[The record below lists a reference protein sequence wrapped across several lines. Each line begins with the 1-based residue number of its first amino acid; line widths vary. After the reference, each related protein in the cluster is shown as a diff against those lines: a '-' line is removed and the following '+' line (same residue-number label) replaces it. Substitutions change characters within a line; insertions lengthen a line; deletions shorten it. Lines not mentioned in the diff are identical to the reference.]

1 VPQNSKIYYLA
12 PVNYFTTLRK
22 LLFILLWSAF
32 SAAVYGSS
40 ALIYPNPQESPSNL
54 NLDSLAKV
62 FNNTGIKYVREG
74 DFLLASEYFLK
85 SLRIRE
91 STPDFPKERLARGY
105 FNYANIKLDLV
116 FVDSAFI
123 YYNKAEEIL
132 LKLES
137 PNPDLLGMVLFEKGN
152 CFTYKQDYSNAIVY
166 IKRGISVLLQDSIIG
181 DAESIVLAYEKLS
194 RAYKQQGSIDEALDA
209 ALKAHYYA
217 LNYYNS
223 RISNTLSS
231 LGLLYK
237 IKKDYK
243 EALNYYLKSEERIN
257 DEVRFS
263 RGHIISVYSNLG
275 TTYWELGE
283 NDLAEFYFKKGF
295 SLSPSTQVFLPME
308 GSLYI
313 NYGYFLRSRGEYL
326 RAKEVFQKALVLN
339 IKDGKSSDIEML
351 SFNDFYSL
359 THAAQCFEGLADVNL
374 SLFYEKGE
382 KKYIQ
387 ESLNFYSKALEIIDN
402 ITSEIQTEIDKI
414 AVGENYHIIYLKAI
428 QTSLLLDTLRTEG
441 LDYAVNIS
449 SKAKASALNLA
460 LAKERGL
467 EFSGVPGQLINREQ
481 ELRQVIGSLNE
492 VYYEEKQ
499 KGKPSIIKLEYLE
512 SRLFEVQKEYRE
524 FISSLESDYPGY
536 YALKYDNTSVTIQK
550 IQKRLSPTQVLIDYV
565 LTHNALISFAISK
578 NSFEWKSQS
587 IDRTFYD
594 SLDVFLK
601 QVNPSSI
608 VSLNHQNF
616 EDFVRSS
623 YFLYRYL
630 VKPYESIL
638 EGKELIVVPHLQL
651 ASIPFAAL
659 ITDLPMKRNGYYALP
674 YLARKVPI
682 SYFPS
687 TKTFATSNKSRP
699 LFRVKSISIAPDY
712 KVIAANGIISSYRQN
727 LGELPGAEQEV
738 HSVSKILRGD
748 MLIGNQA
755 SEAIFKKL
763 APKYDILHLAMHT
776 QLDEKNPL
784 YSKLVFAE
792 PVDTLEDGFLNMYEV
807 YGLKLNTK
815 LSIISACRSGDG
827 GLVKGEGLLSLAR
840 GFQYAGCPSMV
851 AAQWRVD
858 DYSGSDIM
866 ISFSQQLMKG
876 LPKSKA
882 LQKAQ
887 LHYIDNSDPLRSHP
901 YFWASY
907 QIIGEDSSV
916 YISPIIICFMVLIV
930 TILFGAIVFVIVRKK
945 VKLKR
950 VQN

>member
-1 VPQNSKIYYLA
+1 MGVQYAQENE
-12 PVNYFTTLRK
+12 F
-22 LLFILLWSAF
+22 
-32 SAAVYGSS
+32 
-40 ALIYPNPQESPSNL
+40 LIAN
-54 NLDSLAKV
+54 
-62 FNNTGIKYVREG
+62 
-74 DFLLASEYFLK
+74 EYFFRSLK
-85 SLRIRE
+85 IRE
-91 STPDFPKERLARGY
+91 TLPNFPKERLARGY
-105 FNYANIKLDLV
+105 FNYANVKLDLV

-123 YYNKAEEIL
+123 YYSKAEEIL

-137 PNPDLLGMVLFEKGN
+137 PDPNLLGIVLYEKGK
-152 CFTYKQDYSNAIVY
+152 FLTYMQDYSNAIIY
-166 IKRGISVLLQDSIIG
+166 IKRGISVLMQDS
-181 DAESIVLAYEKLS
+181 AKNAKSFVLAYEKLS
-194 RAYKQQGSIDEALDA
+194 RAYRYQGNIDEALGA
-209 ALKAHYYA
+209 AHKAYLYA
-217 LNYYNS
+217 SKFNKPGIPSTLN
-223 RISNTLSS
+223 I
-231 LGLLYK
+231 LGILYLNNE
-237 IKKDYK
+237 DYA
-243 EALNYYLKSEERIN
+243 EAVKYFLASEEWIN
-257 DEVRFS
+257 RGFS
-263 RGHIISVYSNLG
+263 QSLRHSISVYSNLG
-275 TTYWELGE
+275 YSYWILEE
-283 NDLAEFYFKKGF
+283 NSLAEYYFKKGMGLT
-295 SLSPSTQVFLPME
+295 SSSRVFYPMVVD
-308 GSLYI
+308 LYT
-313 NYGYFLRSRGEYL
+313 NYGYFLLSNGEL
-326 RAKEVFQKALVLN
+326 DNAEELFRKAIELN
-339 IKDGKSSDIEML
+339 VKNETKTGIEELTFSDY
-351 SFNDFYSL
+351 YSL
-359 THAAQCFEGLADVNL
+359 IEAARGFEGMADVNV
-374 SLFYEKGE
+374 SLL
-382 KKYIQ
+382 KKTGQGKY
-387 ESLNFYSKALEIIDN
+387 LDKALHFFSKSIDIIDN
-402 ITSEIQTEIDKI
+402 ISSGVQAETDKLS
-414 AVGENYHIIYLKAI
+414 VSQRYHNLYLKAI
-428 QTSLLLDTLRTEG
+428 QASLLLETLSNIG
-441 LDYAVNIS
+441 IDYAINIS
-449 SKAKASALNLA
+449 SKAKASSLNQA
-460 LAKERGL
+460 LARERGL
-467 EFSGVPGQLINREQ
+467 AFSGVPHQLLNREQ

-492 VYYEEKQ
+492 AYYEEKQ
-499 KGKPSIIKLEYLE
+499 KGKPSISKLEHLD

-536 YALKYDNTSVTIQK
+536 YALKYDNTSVTIRK

-565 LTHNALISFAISK
+565 LTQNALISFAISK
-578 NSFEWKSQS
+578 NSSEWKSQS
-587 IDRTFYD
+587 IDRAFYD
-594 SLDVFLK
+594 SLDIFLK

-616 EDFVRSS
+616 EDFVHSS

-659 ITDLPMKRNGYYALP
+659 ITDLPMERNGYYALP

-687 TKTFATSNKSRP
+687 TKIFATSNKSRP

-712 KVIAANGIISSYRQN
+712 KIIAANGNISSYRQD

-738 HSVSKILRGD
+738 QSVSKILRGD
-748 MLIGNQA
+748 LLIGKQA
-755 SEAIFKKL
+755 SEAKFKEL

-858 DYSGSDIM
+858 DFSGSDIM

-882 LQKAQ
+882 LQQAQ
-887 LHYIDNSDPLRSHP
+887 LSYIDNSDPLRSHP

-916 YISPIIICFMVLIV
+916 YISPIIVGFIILII
-930 TILFGAIVFVIVRKK
+930 TILFGTIVFVFVRKK
-945 VKLKR
+945 VILKG